1 MGFLFLSS
9 VLSPFSPLFSPSP
22 RQGATKRV
30 KLNRQG
36 TDPATGRPARIEE
49 VLTIEVKPGW
59 KAGTKVTFE
68 GKGDEP
74 QGGGAP
80 GDLVFVIEEKPHPR
94 FKREGNDLIHTAKL
108 PLVDALCGPTIT
120 VQSLDGRTVTAKVA
134 AVAGP
139 TVEKVV
145 RGEGMPVSKGGKG
158 DLRVRFEP
166 IFPKSL
172 SDEQRAAIRAALP
185 AS

>member
-1 MGFLFLSS
+1 MVLSS
-9 VLSPFSPLFSPSP
+9 SPHPHPLPSLVSS
-22 RQGATKRV
+22 QGATKRV

-49 VLTIEVKPGW
+49 VLTIDVKPGW

-74 QGGGAP
+74 GGGGQA

-94 FKREGNDLIHTAKL
+94 FKREGNDLIYTAKL
-108 PLVDALCGPTIT
+108 PLVDALCGPTIS
-120 VQSLDGRTVTAKVA
+120 VESLDGRTVTAKVS

-139 TVEKVV
+139 AVEKVV
-145 RGEGMPVSKGGKG
+145 RGEGMPVSKGGRG

-166 IFPKSL
+166 VFPKSL
-172 SDEQRAAIRAALP
+172 TEEQRVGIRAMLP

>member
-1 MGFLFLSS
+1 MSL
-9 VLSPFSPLFSPSP
+9 PT
-22 RQGATKRV
+22 QGTTKRV

-74 QGGGAP
+74 PGGGAP
-80 GDLVFVIEEKPHPR
+80 GDLVFVIEEKPHTR
-94 FKREGNDLIHTAKL
+94 FKREGNDLIYTATL
-108 PLVDALCGPTIT
+108 PLVDALCGPTIS

-139 TVEKVV
+139 AVEKVV

-158 DLRVRFEP
+158 DLRVRFDP
-166 IFPKSL
+166 VFPKSL
-172 SDEQRAAIRAALP
+172 TEEQRTAIRAALP